1 MQDQEQKE
9 KRYKRIWKDLEMAY
23 RKKSNVYQDI
33 RDLLAPGT
41 GLFERTDNLE
51 NDSIDYKKL
60 LDAEPVTYLDTTV
73 AGLYGGLINPATRW
87 FDITVDK
94 TNKEL
99 RSLDFQ
105 TITENCAT
113 TKEILYYLFAKTN
126 FYSAMRNVL
135 NEFVRYGFGVML
147 IEERDWDFIM
157 FNPLTVGE
165 CYLGIDENG
174 RHTKLARKMLF
185 TADKLV
191 AEFGYDKCPERV
203 QECYNKGDYA
213 KAFVVK
219 HLICENDKSGF
230 VADRFKY
237 VDIYW
242 IEGQGGFNLLRK
254 SGFVSNPIAVFCWDR
269 KNLRTI
275 YPMGLGEKMLGDM
288 KELQHT
294 VRCLAMNKSYLEN
307 PALALHSS
315 LGKKALVPGA
325 RFYTDQDPAKVA
337 AEIFRVNSYIGELED
352 SRARILDKLN
362 KMSYAQILMLFAQ
375 KDRAAMTATEAN
387 AIVSEQMTLLAPIY
401 LQAKEGLDAVF
412 KRVLDICERRGL
424 FEEAGFSSK
433 DLKLE
438 FVSSIAKAQ
447 RMAEVSS
454 IQELV
459 QYIAALAQIKPG
471 ANDYIN
477 EDKIIIDVAER
488 LGNAHFLRSQ
498 EEVAQI
504 RQAQAEQQQAIMDI
518 QMQAER
524 MKMMKDAAKAEIK
537 QNNMLGQQVLQ
548 QGGTIPPDPKDE
560 LERQKAGLMPGGF

>member
-1 MQDQEQKE
+1 MTDQEQKE
-9 KRYKRIWKDLEMAY
+9 KRYKRIFKDLEVAY

-41 GLFERTDNLE
+41 GLFDRTDNLE
-51 NDSIDYKKL
+51 NDSIDYRKL
-60 LDAEPVTYLDTTV
+60 LDAEPITYLDTTV

-87 FDITVDK
+87 FDLTIDK
-94 TNKEL
+94 TNKNFKN
-99 RSLDFQ
+99 LDVHTVMQ
-105 TITENCAT
+105 HCAVA
-113 TKEILYYLFAKTN
+113 KETLYYLFAKTN

-135 NEFVRYGFGVML
+135 NEFVRYGYGVML
-147 IEERDWDFIM
+147 IEERDWDLIL

-165 CYLGIDENG
+165 CFLGIDESG
-174 RHTKLARKMLF
+174 KYTKLARKMLF
-185 TADKLV
+185 TADRLV
-191 AEFGYDKCPERV
+191 SQFGYDKCPERV
-203 QECYNKGDYA
+203 QECYNKGDYN
-213 KAFVVK
+213 KTFVVK
-219 HLICENDKSGF
+219 HLICENDKSGY
-230 VADRFKY
+230 VADRFKF

-325 RFYTDQDPAKVA
+325 RFYTDQDPSKVA
-337 AEIFRVNSYIGELED
+337 SEIFRVQSYIGELED

-375 KDRAAMTATEAN
+375 KDRTTMTATETQ

-401 LQAKEGLDAVF
+401 LQAKDGLDAVF
-412 KRVLDICERRGL
+412 TRVLDICARRGL
-424 FEEAGFSSK
+424 FKDSGIEPK

-447 RMAEVSS
+447 RMAEVAS

-488 LGNAHFLRSQ
+488 LGNAHFLRSE

-504 RQAQAEQQQAIMDI
+504 RQAQAEQQQAMMDI
-518 QMQAER
+518 QMQAEK

-548 QGGTIPPDPKDE
+548 QGGTIPPDPKVE
-560 LERQKAGLMPGGF
+560 LEKQKAGMMPGGF